1 VGDCGNTV
9 VAFIIFDVFFLIGS
23 NLLLNLFVAVLLES
37 FFNFQVQN
45 HFVLTENHLEN
56 FRTVWQE
63 LDPMGKGLMHVH
75 RLRELLE
82 NLHSAH
88 NPLGTCVLANEFKFR
103 TVRVELVQVHVLK
116 CHEGTQSSQ
125 MS

>member
-1 VGDCGNTV
+1 M

-63 LDPMGKGLMHVH
+63 LDPMGKGLMHVN

-88 NPLGTCVLANEFKFR
+88 NPLGSCVLANEFKFR

-116 CHEGTQSSQ
+116 YHKRTQSSQ